1 MRRMLRPMPYY
12 VSAIS
17 IRRCLP
23 LLLILLLAGCGSEQ
37 PGPGDAPVRALEVGV
52 MYEEGAP
59 LYAVQRAIGDELESD
74 VPGAQLTYTF
84 NNTAARPALETRML
98 AGDALD
104 VDLTFDGMDP
114 NTHDW
119 VEGGYIMDL
128 TDHMTQARPDGST
141 WQQDFHPLF
150 RPAMTLDGRI
160 YAAPEQVVLHL
171 LHYNQGM
178 FDEWGLQP
186 PATWDELLDLC
197 EAIKARGVAP
207 IAVSGQVNF
216 YVGMWF
222 DHLIQQ
228 LAGTDAA
235 MAHLHGTPAG
245 ALSQDPRALRAA
257 QEMQRLEQRGY
268 LIDGWQGTD
277 FTTSQIYFFQ
287 GRAAMI
293 LMGSWLMTEMKGSI
307 PADFRLGVAP
317 FPAIDAAVEPP
328 AMFGRVL
335 SWSVSA
341 HTQQPDLAVEFVR
354 RLTSPAAAAIRARDL
369 GAISPV
375 IGAPPPV
382 GIHGIETTLA
392 SAADARFVYYNYGVT
407 SARFGLTSAWYDPLV
422 EMWLGRYSP
431 EEALTAIDANLAAVR
446 AQRSASGH

>member
-1 MRRMLRPMPYY
+1 MRHCVQLAPL
-12 VSAIS
+12 V
-17 IRRCLP
+17 
-23 LLLILLLAGCGSEQ
+23 LLLTGCSPDEPN
-37 PGPGDAPVRALEVGV
+37 PGEPPVRALEVGV

-59 LYAVQRAIGDELESD
+59 LYAVERAIGDALEQD
-74 VPGAQLTYTF
+74 IPGAQLTYTF

-119 VEGGYIMDL
+119 IEGGYIMDL
-128 TDHMTQARPDGST
+128 TEAMTQARPDGSA
-141 WQQDFHPLF
+141 WQEDFHPLF
-150 RPAMTLDGRI
+150 LPAMTYEGRI

-178 FDEWGLQP
+178 FDDWGLQP
-186 PATWDELLDLC
+186 PATWDELLELC
-197 EAIKARGVAP
+197 EVIKARGVAP

-222 DHLIQQ
+222 DHLTQQ
-228 LAGTDAA
+228 LAGADAVMTHLYGA
-235 MAHLHGTPAG
+235 PLHGAPA
-245 ALSQDPRALRAA
+245 AARLSDVPGVLRAA
-257 QEMQRLEQRGY
+257 REMQRLQERGY
-268 LIDGWQGTD
+268 LIDGWEGTD

-317 FPAIDAAVEPP
+317 FPKIDGAVEEP
-328 AMFGRVL
+328 AVFGRVL
-335 SWSVSA
+335 SWSISA

-354 RLTSPAAAAIRARDL
+354 RLTSPAAAATRAHDL

-375 IGAPPPV
+375 IGAPAPT

-392 SAADARFVYYNYGVT
+392 STGDARFVYYNYGVI

-431 EEALTAIDANLAAVR
+431 EEALTAVDANLAAVR
-446 AQRSASGH
+446 AQRAAGQSSSGR

>member
-1 MRRMLRPMPYY
+1 MPH
-12 VSAIS
+12 SLPAICTRS
-17 IRRCLP
+17 CLLLP
-23 LLLILLLAGCGSEQ
+23 LVLLLAGCSPEQ
-37 PGPGDAPVRALEVGV
+37 PDPGDPPVRALEVGV

-59 LYAVQRAIGDELESD
+59 LYAVERAIGDELERD
-74 VPGAQLTYTF
+74 MPGAQLTYTF

-128 TDHMTQARPDGST
+128 TDHMTQVRPDGSV
-141 WQQDFHPLF
+141 WQEDFHPLF
-150 RPAMTLDGRI
+150 RSAMTYEGRI
-160 YAAPEQVVLHL
+160 FAAPEQVVLHL

-186 PATWDELLDLC
+186 PATWDELLELC
-197 EAIKARGVAP
+197 EEIKARGVAP

-235 MAHLHGTPAG
+235 MAQLHGTPATT
-245 ALSQDPRALRAA
+245 LRQDPGALRAA
-257 QEMQRLEQRGY
+257 QEMQSLQERGY

-307 PADFRLGVAP
+307 PSDFRLGVAP
-317 FPAIDAAVEPP
+317 FPMIDAGVEQPAV
-328 AMFGRVL
+328 FGRVL

-354 RLTSPAAAAIRARDL
+354 RLTSPEAATIRARDL

-375 IGAPPPV
+375 IGAPTPA

-431 EEALTAIDANLAAVR
+431 QEALTAIDANLDAVR
-446 AQRSASGH
+446 AQRTAGQFSGSR